1 MRWGAG
7 LFPYGVVKEQTKMA
21 ERRENSVL
29 FSLRELR
36 NIEDERVKTEE
47 EAEQARIEAEQRARE
62 EAIRR
67 AKEEEERKIR
77 EAEDRV
83 IRERQEREKHEREQ
97 QTRLQ
102 ESERRAQIEAAAK
115 LEQARIEAE
124 ARARQEAKKFPI
136 GAVVGGVIGL
146 IVLAGG
152 IMGYLV
158 HHHNVELAQQQQALQ
173 AKADA
178 ERKKLEAEA
187 AAQSAALKKEL
198 EELQGQLDNA
208 KDDATRASIRAK
220 MLAAQSSH
228 SKPASGGKKSD
239 DKPTKK
245 LNTNTSDPLGGLG
258 L

>member
-1 MRWGAG
+1 
-7 LFPYGVVKEQTKMA
+7 MA

-36 NIEDERVKTEE
+36 NIEDERVKGEE
-47 EAEQARIEAEQRARE
+47 EAEQARIDAERRAKE

-67 AKEEEERKIR
+67 AKEEEERKVR
-77 EAEDRV
+77 EAEERV
-83 IRERQEREKHEREQ
+83 LRDRQETERHEREQ

-124 ARARQEAKKFPI
+124 ARARMDAKKFPI

-146 IVLAGG
+146 IVLAVG
-152 IMGYLV
+152 IMSYLV
-158 HHHNVELAQQQQALQ
+158 HQHNVELAQQQQALQ

-178 ERKKLEAEA
+178 DRKKLEAEA
-187 AAQSAALKKEL
+187 AAQATALKKEL
-198 EELQGQLDNA
+198 ADLQGELDKATN
-208 KDDATRASIRAK
+208 DAERASIRAK

-228 SKPASGGKKSD
+228 SKPAAAGTKKASTE
-239 DKPTKK
+239 DKPKK
-245 LNTNTSDPLGGLG
+245 TINTSTNDPLGGLG

>member
-1 MRWGAG
+1 
-7 LFPYGVVKEQTKMA
+7 
-21 ERRENSVL
+21 VL

-36 NIEDERVKTEE
+36 NIEDERVKGEE
-47 EAEQARIEAEQRARE
+47 EAEEARMEAERRAKE
-62 EAIRR
+62 EAVRR
-67 AKEEEERKIR
+67 AKEEEERKVR

-83 IRERQEREKHEREQ
+83 VRERQEKERHEREQ

-124 ARARQEAKKFPI
+124 ARARMDAKKFPI
-136 GAVVGGVIGL
+136 GAVVGGIIGL

-158 HHHNVELAQQQQALQ
+158 HQHNVELAQQQHELQ

-178 ERKKLEAEA
+178 ERKKLEADA

-198 EELQGQLDNA
+198 EDLQGQLDKASN
-208 KDDATRASIRAK
+208 DADRAQIRAK
-220 MLAAQSSH
+220 MLAAQSTHVRSASA
-228 SKPASGGKKSD
+228 SKKTSTGEEKPKK
-239 DKPTKK
+239 T
-245 LNTNTSDPLGGLG
+245 LNTQTNDPLGGLG

>member
-1 MRWGAG
+1 
-7 LFPYGVVKEQTKMA
+7 MA

-36 NIEDERVKTEE
+36 NIEDERVKGEE
-47 EAEQARIEAEQRARE
+47 EAETARIEAERRAKE

-77 EAEDRV
+77 EAEERV
-83 IRERQEREKHEREQ
+83 MRERQEKERHEREQ

-124 ARARQEAKKFPI
+124 ARARMEAKKFPI
-136 GAVVGGVIGL
+136 GAVVGGIIGL

-158 HHHNVELAQQQQALQ
+158 HQHNVEVQQERAAAQ
-173 AKADA
+173 AKLEA
-178 ERKKLEAEA
+178 EQKRLQAEA
-187 AAQSAALKKEL
+187 AAQANALKKEL
-198 EELQGQLDNA
+198 ADLQGELDKATN
-208 KDDATRASIRAK
+208 DAERASIRAK
-220 MLAAQSSH
+220 MLAAQSTH
-228 SKPASGGKKSD
+228 SKPAAAG
-239 DKPTKK
+239 TKK
-245 LNTNTSDPLGGLG
+245 ASSDEKPKKAINTSTNDPLGGLG

>member
-1 MRWGAG
+1 
-7 LFPYGVVKEQTKMA
+7 MA
-21 ERRENSVL
+21 ERPRENSVL

-36 NIEDERVKTEE
+36 NIEDERVKGEE
-47 EAEQARIEAEQRARE
+47 EAEQARVEAERRAKE

-77 EAEDRV
+77 EAEERV
-83 IRERQEREKHEREQ
+83 LRDRQERDRHEREQ

-124 ARARQEAKKFPI
+124 ARARMDAKKFPI

-158 HHHNVELAQQQQALQ
+158 HEHNVELAQQQQALQ

-178 ERKKLEAEA
+178 ERKKIEAEV
-187 AAQSAALKKEL
+187 AAQSAALKREL
-198 EELQGQLDNA
+198 EDLQGQLDKASN
-208 KDDATRASIRAK
+208 DAERAQIRAK
-220 MLAAQSSH
+220 MLAAQSAH
-228 SKPASGGKKSD
+228 TKPAASKKGGDEHKAKQIKTD
-239 DKPTKK
+239 
-245 LNTNTSDPLGGLG
+245 TSDPLGGLG

>member
-1 MRWGAG
+1 
-7 LFPYGVVKEQTKMA
+7 MA

-36 NIEDERVKTEE
+36 NIEDERVKGEE
-47 EAEQARIEAEQRARE
+47 EAEQARVEAEQRARE

-67 AKEEEERKIR
+67 SKEEEERKVR
-77 EAEDRV
+77 EAEERIV
-83 IRERQEREKHEREQ
+83 RERQEKERHEREQ

-124 ARARQEAKKFPI
+124 ARARMDAKKFPI
-136 GAVVGGVIGL
+136 GAVVGGIIGL

-158 HHHNVELAQQQQALQ
+158 HQHNVEVQQERAAAQ
-173 AKADA
+173 AK
-178 ERKKLEAEA
+178 LESEQKRLQAEA

-198 EELQGQLDNA
+198 ENLQAELDKASN
-208 KDDATRASIRAK
+208 DAERAQIRAK
-220 MLAAQSSH
+220 MLAAQSTH
-228 SKPASGGKKSD
+228 AKPVAAKKAGGE
-239 DKPTKK
+239 DKPKK
-245 LNTNTSDPLGGLG
+245 AINTQTSDPLGGLG

>member
-1 MRWGAG
+1 
-7 LFPYGVVKEQTKMA
+7 MA

-36 NIEDERVKTEE
+36 NIEDERVKGEE
-47 EAEQARIEAEQRARE
+47 EAEQARIEAERRAKE

-67 AKEEEERKIR
+67 AKEEEERKVR
-77 EAEDRV
+77 EAEERV
-83 IRERQEREKHEREQ
+83 LRDRQERERHEREQ

-124 ARARQEAKKFPI
+124 ARARMDAKKFPV

-146 IVLAGG
+146 IVLAIG
-152 IMGYLV
+152 IMSYLV
-158 HHHNVELAQQQQALQ
+158 SQHNAELRQQQAELQ

-178 ERKKLEAEA
+178 DRKKLEQEA
-187 AAQSAALKKEL
+187 AAKSAALKKEL
-198 EELQGQLDNA
+198 EDLQGQLDKATN
-208 KDDATRASIRAK
+208 DAERASIRAK
-220 MLAAQSSH
+220 MLAAQAPH
-228 SKPASGGKKSD
+228 SKQASPGKKPGDS
-239 DKPTKK
+239 PKK
-245 LNTNTSDPLGGLG
+245 SINTQTSDPLGGLG

>member
-1 MRWGAG
+1 
-7 LFPYGVVKEQTKMA
+7 MA

-36 NIEDERVKTEE
+36 NIEDERVKGEE
-47 EAEQARIEAEQRARE
+47 EAEQARIEAERRAKE

-77 EAEDRV
+77 EAEERAL
-83 IRERQEREKHEREQ
+83 RERQERERHEREQ
-97 QTRLQ
+97 HTRLQ

-124 ARARQEAKKFPI
+124 ARARMEAKKFPI

-158 HHHNVELAQQQQALQ
+158 HQHNVELAQQQQAMQ
-173 AKADA
+173 AQADA
-178 ERKKLEAEA
+178 ERKKLAQEA
-187 AAQSAALKKEL
+187 AAQAATLKKEL
-198 EELQGQLDNA
+198 EELQGQLDKATN
-208 KDDATRASIRAK
+208 DAERAQIRAK
-220 MLAAQSSH
+220 MLAAQAPHTSRPTASAKKGGDE
-228 SKPASGGKKSD
+228 KPKKS
-239 DKPTKK
+239 

>member
-1 MRWGAG
+1 
-7 LFPYGVVKEQTKMA
+7 MA

-36 NIEDERVKTEE
+36 NIEDERVKGEE
-47 EAEQARIEAEQRARE
+47 EAEQARMEAERRAKE

-67 AKEEEERKIR
+67 AKEEEERKIA
-77 EAEDRV
+77 EAEERV
-83 IRERQEREKHEREQ
+83 LRDRQERDRHEREQ

-124 ARARQEAKKFPI
+124 ARARMDAKKFPI

-158 HHHNVELAQQQQALQ
+158 HEHNVELAQQQHELQ

-178 ERKKLEAEA
+178 DRKKIEAEA

-198 EELQGQLDNA
+198 EELQGQLDKASN
-208 KDDATRASIRAK
+208 DAERAQIRAK
-220 MLAAQSSH
+220 MLAAQSTH
-228 SKPASGGKKSD
+228 AKPAASSKKGTGD
-239 DKPTKK
+239 APKK
-245 LNTNTSDPLGGLG
+245 AGIKTDTSDPLGGLG